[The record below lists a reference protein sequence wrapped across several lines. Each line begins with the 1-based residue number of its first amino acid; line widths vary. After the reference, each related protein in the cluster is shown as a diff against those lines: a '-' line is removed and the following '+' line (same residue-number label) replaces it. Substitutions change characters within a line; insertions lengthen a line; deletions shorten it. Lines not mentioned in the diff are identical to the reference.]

1 MDKILRN
8 DKLMGFLTIA
18 TFAIVAYFAY
28 KIAYKNYKA
37 DHEQAA

>member
-1 MDKILRN
+1 MDKILKN

-28 KIAYKNYKA
+28 KNYKA
-37 DHEQAA
+37 SQRLAA

>member
-1 MDKILRN
+1 MDKILKN

-28 KIAYKNYKA
+28 KNYKNNKQLT
-37 DHEQAA
+37 EPAA

>member
-1 MDKILRN
+1 MEKLLKN

-28 KIAYKNYKA
+28 KNYKSN
-37 DHEQAA
+37 QSVGTAA